1 MRQKFG
7 QNFLTDKNIARNIV
21 EAAGLEKGDEV
32 IEIGPGKG
40 ILTQLIAPAV
50 SRLTVIE
57 IDRTLF
63 EKLKIS
69 QNGDNIEFINKDVLD
84 FDFPQDKP
92 FKLISNLPYN
102 IGTAVIQRILPQKG
116 WTNAIFMLQK
126 EVAQRIC
133 GKVGT
138 KNYGFLSIFCSYFAN
153 IEMLFDVSAHCFYPQ
168 PKITSSVLKFT
179 NRNPQKPDPLFFEL
193 IKFCFSMRRKAI
205 INSITYF
212 MGVDKY
218 KCAEILK
225 LCSIDPLIRPDK
237 LTINNFFELTSIVKT
252 YNIHISINNIVH

>member
-7 QNFLTDKNIARNIV
+7 QNFLTDRNIAKNIV
-21 EAAGLEKGDEV
+21 GAAGLEKGDEV

-40 ILTQLIAPAV
+40 ILTQLIAPEV
-50 SRLTVIE
+50 SRLTAIE
-57 IDRTLF
+57 IDRVLF

-69 QNGDNIEFINKDVLD
+69 QKGDNIEFINQDVLD

-102 IGTAVIQRILPQKG
+102 VGTAVIQRILPLQEWKS
-116 WTNAIFMLQK
+116 AVFMLQK

-133 GKVGT
+133 GKIGT

-179 NRNPQKPDPLFFEL
+179 NKNPQKPDPLFFEL

-212 MGVDKY
+212 TGVDKH

-252 YNIHISINNIVH
+252 YSIHISINNFIH